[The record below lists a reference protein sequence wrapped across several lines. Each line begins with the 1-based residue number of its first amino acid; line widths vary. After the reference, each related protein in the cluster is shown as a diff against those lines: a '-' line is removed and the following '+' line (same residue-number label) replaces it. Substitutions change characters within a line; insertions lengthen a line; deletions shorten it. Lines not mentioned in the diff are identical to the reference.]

1 MSTDSLR
8 VLVVG
13 AHPDDCDLK
22 AGGVA
27 CKYADSGHEAL
38 FVSMT
43 NGEAGHHELAGHRLV
58 ERRRAEAEASA
69 AVAGAD
75 FVAFDVPD
83 GRLDPSLETRDRL
96 IELIREFGPD
106 LVLTHRPNDYHPDHR
121 YTAQLVRDAAYLV
134 AVPNVCPGTPAL
146 EENPVFAYMS
156 DTFERPYPFSPDV
169 VVDVDDAV
177 DRKFE
182 MLDCHES
189 QMYEWLPHVE
199 GTLDAVPDDPEARF
213 QWLRDGGLPHVD
225 ALADVSDRF
234 REDLVER
241 YGEERGR
248 EIEYAEAFEAS
259 EYGRP
264 LTDEAAER
272 LFPF

>member
-1 MSTDSLR
+1 MPTETVR

-27 CKYADSGHEAL
+27 CKYADRGDEVL

-43 NGEAGHHELAGHRLV
+43 NGEAGHHELAGEKLV
-58 ERRRAEAEASA
+58 RRRLAEAEASA
-69 AVAGAD
+69 AVADAE
-75 FVAFDVPD
+75 FEAFDVPD
-83 GRLDPSLETRDRL
+83 GRLRPSLENRDRL
-96 IELIREFGPD
+96 IRRVREFEPD

-134 AVPNVCPGTPAL
+134 AVPNVCPETPAL
-146 EENPVFAYMS
+146 DRNPVFAYLS
-156 DTFERPYPFSPDV
+156 DAFDRPYPFSPDAV
-169 VVDVDDAV
+169 VAIDDAIE
-177 DRKFE
+177 RKFE
-182 MLDCHES
+182 MLDRHES
-189 QMYEWLPHVE
+189 QMYEWLPYVE
-199 GTLDAVPDDPEARF
+199 GTLDDVPDDPDARF
-213 QWLRDGGLPHVD
+213 EWLRDGGLPHVETLSNVANRYRD
-225 ALADVSDRF
+225 
-234 REDLVER
+234 ELVER
-241 YGEERGR
+241 YGADGEEVR
-248 EIEYAEAFEAS
+248 YAEAFEAS

>member
-1 MSTDSLR
+1 MTSETVR

-22 AGGVA
+22 AGGIA
-27 CKYADSGHEAL
+27 CKYADSGHEVL

-43 NGEAGHHELAGHRLV
+43 NGEAGHHELSGRPLV
-58 ERRRAEAEASA
+58 ERRRAEAETSA

-75 FVAFDVPD
+75 FEMFDVPD
-83 GRLDPSLETRDRL
+83 GRLRPSLDNRDRL
-96 IELIREFGPD
+96 IEQIREFRPD

-134 AVPNVCPGTPAL
+134 AVPNVCPATPAL
-146 EENPVFAYMS
+146 DENPVFAHLS

-169 VVDVDDAV
+169 VVDIDDVAE
-177 DRKFE
+177 RKFE

-189 QMYEWLPHVE
+189 QMYEWLPSVE
-199 GTLDAVPDDPEARF
+199 GTLEEVPDDPDERF
-213 QWLRDGGLPHVD
+213 EWLREGGLPHVE
-225 ALADVSDRF
+225 ALADVSDRY
-234 REDLVER
+234 REKLVER
-241 YGEERGR
+241 YGADGEDVR
-248 EIEYAEAFEAS
+248 YAEAFEAS

-264 LTDEAAER
+264 LTEDAAER

>member
-1 MSTDSLR
+1 MPTETLR

-27 CKYADSGHEAL
+27 CKYADRGHDVL

-43 NGEAGHHELAGHRLV
+43 NGAAGHHELAGQTLV
-58 ERRRAEAEASA
+58 QRRRSEAVASA
-69 AVAGAD
+69 DVAGVE
-75 FVAFDVPD
+75 FEQFDIPD
-83 GRLDPSLETRDRL
+83 GRLQPSLEHRERL
-96 IELIREFGPD
+96 IELVREFRPD

-134 AVPNVCPGTPAL
+134 AVPNICPTTPAL
-146 EENPVFAYMS
+146 DENPVFAYLS
-156 DTFERPYPFSPDV
+156 DTFDRPYPFSPDV
-169 VVDVDDAV
+169 VVDIDDV
-177 DRKFE
+177 VERKFE

-189 QMYEWLPHVE
+189 QMYEWLPFVE
-199 GTLDAVPDDPEARF
+199 DDLENVPDDPDARF
-213 QWLRDGGLPHVD
+213 EWLRDGGLPHVE
-225 ALADVSDRF
+225 ALTDVADRYRDC
-234 REDLVER
+234 LVER
-241 YGEERGR
+241 YGEDAETV
-248 EIEYAEAFEAS
+248 EYAEAFEAS

-264 LTDEAAER
+264 LTDEVAER